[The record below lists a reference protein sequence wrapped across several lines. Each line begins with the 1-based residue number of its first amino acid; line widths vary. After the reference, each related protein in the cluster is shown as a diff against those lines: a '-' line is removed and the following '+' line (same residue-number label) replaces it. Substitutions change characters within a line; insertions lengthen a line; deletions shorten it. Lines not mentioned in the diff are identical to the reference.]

1 MKNRVTDVEFKR
13 FFELLDFN
21 RGKHNVIDLF
31 RDFVVMYA
39 IAIKNAVNYEQKY
52 EDEYLKIVQ
61 KYSNEEIEIILQLI
75 DELIYLL
82 LKGDKLRDV
91 LGEIYQQIGANS
103 NRIGQVFTP
112 RHIANAMAKMILNTE
127 ELSKKE
133 YISIGDPTC
142 GAGVLLIEAANVLNE
157 DNIDY
162 KKKVFMI
169 GQDLDFICVCMTYIQ
184 LSIYGIPAAVIYGNT
199 LTQETITTF
208 YTPQFVIGKWYEK
221 LRKKENKN
229 EN

>member
-1 MKNRVTDVEFKR
+1 MKNRITDVEYKK

-21 RGKHNVIDLF
+21 RGKHNMIDIF
-31 RDFVVMYA
+31 RDLVVMHA
-39 IAIKNAVNYEQKY
+39 IAIKNAVHYEQKY
-52 EDEYLKIVQ
+52 EDQYLKIAQ
-61 KYSNEEIEIILQLI
+61 KYSNEEMGVIIQLI
-75 DELIYLL
+75 NELIYLL
-82 LKGDKLRDV
+82 LKGDELRDV

-112 RHIANAMAKMILNTE
+112 RHIAKAMAKMVINTE

-157 DNIDY
+157 NNIDY
-162 KKKVFMI
+162 KKKVLMI

-184 LSIYGIPAAVIYGNT
+184 LSIYGIPAVVRYGNT
-199 LTQETITTF
+199 LTQENITTF
-208 YTPQFVIGKWYEK
+208 YTPQFVIGKWDEK
-221 LRKKENKN
+221 SRKKENKN
-229 EN
+229 ED